1 MAKSLKQVQDELLTS
16 GYLDTLADDPV
27 DPVDPGSAPTNTAIS
42 DLIIKL
48 AGEFIIAVQE
58 NLDRLGKVSTG
69 GLTDGVSAGDLV
81 QSGSTYTL
89 EIGYDK
95 NDPAA
100 NYWDFVNKGVRGI
113 RSGQPASSPYQF
125 RKLSAPPVMVEAI
138 KGWLRVN
145 GIAARNEDQRED
157 LSRLQQKRR
166 NIAAEQDPQ
175 GDFAYAIALA
185 IKRRGLPYTGYFDQ
199 AVNAY
204 FGKTFAQAVAKAA
217 SFDVRVAVRKFN
229 PAQNA

>member
-27 DPVDPGSAPTNTAIS
+27 DPGSAPTNNAVS

-100 NYWDFVNKGVRGI
+100 KYWDFVNKGVRGI

-166 NIAAEQDPQ
+166 NIATEQDPQ

>member
-27 DPVDPGSAPTNTAIS
+27 DPGSAPTNTAVS

-48 AGEFIIAVQE
+48 AGEFVIAVQE

-95 NDPAA
+95 NDPSAK
-100 NYWDFVNKGVRGI
+100 YWDFVNKGVRGI

-125 RKLSAPPVMVEAI
+125 RKLSAPPVMVDAI

-166 NIAAEQDPQ
+166 NIATEQDPQ

-217 SFDVRVAVRKFN
+217 SFDIRVAVRKFN

>member
-27 DPVDPGSAPTNTAIS
+27 DPGSAPTNTAVS

-48 AGEFIIAVQE
+48 AGEFVIAVQE

-69 GLTDGVSAGDLV
+69 GLTDGVSSGDLV

-95 NDPAA
+95 NDPSAK
-100 NYWDFVNKGVRGI
+100 YWDFVNKGVRGI

>member
-27 DPVDPGSAPTNTAIS
+27 DPASAPTNTAVS

-95 NDPAA
+95 NDPSAK
-100 NYWDFVNKGVRGI
+100 YWDFVNKGVRGI

-166 NIAAEQDPQ
+166 NIATEQDPQ

-204 FGKTFAQAVAKAA
+204 FGKTFAQAIAKAA
-217 SFDVRVAVRKFN
+217 SFDLRVAVRKFN

>member
-27 DPVDPGSAPTNTAIS
+27 DPGSAPTNNAVS

-100 NYWDFVNKGVRGI
+100 KYWDFVNKGVRGI

-166 NIAAEQDPQ
+166 NIATEQDPQ

-185 IKRRGLPYTGYFDQ
+185 VKRRGLPCTGYFDQ

-217 SFDVRVAVRKFN
+217 SFDVRVAIRKFN
-229 PAQNA
+229 PTESA